1 MIAIIG
7 AMDEEIRLLLD
18 KATINKVNQHAV
30 YTFYEGDLHGKD
42 VVIVKCGVGKAASAA
57 LVSALS
63 GKKVRSDVAMTG
75 EVTLTGKV
83 LPIGGLKE
91 KSLAAYRA
99 GIKTIIIPNDNN
111 KDIEDI
117 PGSIR
122 SKIKIIKAKEVKTV
136 IENAIIGD
144 DTSENKK

>member
-1 MIAIIG
+1 MV
-7 AMDEEIRLLLD
+7 
-18 KATINKVNQHAV
+18 T
-30 YTFYEGDLHGKD
+30 
-42 VVIVKCGVGKAASAA
+42 A

-63 GKKVRSDVAMTG
+63 SKKVRSDVAMTG
-75 EVTLTGKV
+75 EITLTGKV
-83 LPIGGLKE
+83 LAIGGLKE

-117 PGSIR
+117 PLSIR
-122 SKIKIIKAKEVKTV
+122 NKIKIVKAKEVATV
-136 IENAIIGD
+136 LENAIIGD